1 MAETTYSGDVCY
13 QDGWHMSVVK
23 DAAGH
28 DVPGERLFLEDDG
41 SYRLAVD
48 GDLSWHDRHHQRF
61 VNVVMEDGSQSEQVS
76 AEEFAAIQDLL
87 KQKRGEV

>member
-1 MAETTYSGDVCY
+1 
-13 QDGWHMSVVK
+13 
-23 DAAGH
+23 
-28 DVPGERLFLEDDG
+28 
-41 SYRLAVD
+41 VD